1 MLKFNKNNF
10 EIFTGWLIVLMVMIN
25 VICPVAGIIAGVLFM
40 SQNYLSLM
48 IMCVAIIMA
57 AYTLT
62 LYQVMKEH

>member
-40 SQNYLSLM
+40 SQNYFSLM
-48 IMCVAIIMA
+48 MMCVAIIMA